1 MTSRVIVPIG
11 FESADEPTLAIAL
24 ALSDRLR
31 GSVELVTVCP
41 TKRVERAK
49 VHLAEVVEQFVPSA
63 AWRVLE
69 GDDVETELLGE
80 ALNHPDVLLCLSSLA
95 RRSVAESM
103 WGSVSEQLARDL
115 GMPMVLV
122 GPHATRTVG
131 ATTGGV
137 LLVPLDGT
145 PVGESMLPSAFKLA
159 KSLRLDV
166 RLVQVIDPD
175 DLPVSGQP
183 GEVNYLHN
191 VAKTWDDYDHN
202 IDYDVLHG
210 RNPARAIVDHVESH
224 DEVVLVAMA
233 TRGMP
238 VPGRLFYPS
247 TTFSVLRHSPT
258 PVVVLHPVPSAVV
271 DAPQPMVVV
280 GLDDV
285 ETSRAA
291 LLYAAEEA
299 DRRAVPL
306 RIVHAWSEIVAVG
319 AGRLLLVPSSI
330 RDETENR
337 EASDVV
343 AAIEAVHERFPMLEC
358 DTVIGGDTVARLI
371 AMSSKDAE
379 LVVVGR
385 HRSSRLVDAL
395 LGSTSDNVSHRVT
408 CPVVSIACPS

>member
-1 MTSRVIVPIG
+1 MVKRVIVPIG
-11 FESADEPTLAIAL
+11 FESADEPTLEVAKAL
-24 ALSDRLR
+24 AERLS
-31 GSVELVTVCP
+31 GSVELVTVCQ

-49 VHLAEVVEQFVPSA
+49 VHLEDVVARLIPSA

-69 GDDVETELLGE
+69 GDDVESELITE
-80 ALNHPDVLLCLSSLA
+80 ALSHPDALLCLSSLA

-115 GMPMVLV
+115 GVPMVLV
-122 GPHATRTVG
+122 GPRATRTVG
-131 ATTGGV
+131 AAAGGV

-145 PVGESMLPSAFKLA
+145 AIGESILPSAFKLA

-175 DLPVSGQP
+175 DIPVGGMP
-183 GEVNYLHN
+183 GESNYLHN
-191 VAKTWDDYDHN
+191 VAETWHDYDHK

-210 RNPARAIVDHVESH
+210 GNVARAVVDHVASH

-233 TRGMP
+233 TRGVP
-238 VPGRLFYPS
+238 VPGRLYYPS

-258 PVVVLHPVPSAVV
+258 PVVVLHPIPSTVH
-271 DAPQPMVVV
+271 DASRSMVVV
-280 GLDDV
+280 GLDDL
-285 ETSRAA
+285 ESSRPA

-306 RIVHAWSEIVAVG
+306 RVVHAWTEIVAIG

-330 RDETENR
+330 RDATE
-337 EASDVV
+337 ESEVSSVV
-343 AAIEAVHERFPMLEC
+343 AAIEAVREVFPTLEC

-371 AMSSKDAE
+371 AISSADAE

-395 LGSTSDNVSHRVT
+395 LGSTSDNVSHRVK